1 MAWNYW
7 LFIVMMFSKTKS
19 ITDMATKIGIK
30 NQTLNSF
37 GCIYYIEN
45 DYTWLF
51 VNPYRAHSWYKE
63 RVLTNLNMIFVFH
76 PE

>member
-1 MAWNYW
+1 
-7 LFIVMMFSKTKS
+7 
-19 ITDMATKIGIK
+19 MATKIGIK

-37 GCIYYIEN
+37 GCIYYIED

-63 RVLTNLNMIFVFH
+63 RVLTDLNMIFVFFILS
-76 PE
+76 EKFCGFSWFVKCFYYSV